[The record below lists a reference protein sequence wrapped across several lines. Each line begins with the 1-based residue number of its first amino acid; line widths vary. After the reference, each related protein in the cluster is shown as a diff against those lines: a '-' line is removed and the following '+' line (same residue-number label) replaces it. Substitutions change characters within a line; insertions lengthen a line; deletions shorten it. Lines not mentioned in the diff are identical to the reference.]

1 MSRRTPLVLAALAV
15 TAAGLPA
22 ASAGAQAPAPG
33 TVSASGSAFVEP
45 EPENRR
51 SNESIARAVEQAQEE
66 ALPLAI
72 RAARERAGALAT
84 QSGLVLGAL
93 IAVGDAGPSPFGYYG
108 PFGAEGTFGPGR
120 YCGNVPRYRTT
131 RLANG
136 RVRRTRIGTRRTCR
150 IPSAVGTTVSVVFA
164 VAPPAP
170 APAA

>member
-15 TAAGLPA
+15 TAVALPT

-33 TVSASGSAFVEP
+33 TITATGSAAVTPTP
-45 EPENRR
+45 EDRR
-51 SNESIARAVEQAQEE
+51 SNASIARAVEEAQAE

-72 RAARERAGALAT
+72 RAARDRAGALARE
-84 QSGLVLGAL
+84 SGLTLGAL
-93 IAVGDAGPSPFGYYG
+93 VGIGDQGAVPFGYFG
-108 PFGAEGTFGPGR
+108 PYGAEGTFGPGR
-120 YCGNVPRYRTT
+120 FCGNVARYRTT

-150 IPSAVGTTVSVVFA
+150 VPRTVGTAVSVVFA
-164 VAPPAP
+164 TAPPAP